1 MRRSTQQQDKIG
13 YGRPRGWRPRAE
25 ETVAARPV
33 AELNDEP
40 EPNQADYGIHII
52 WGSSKRRPGAR
63 LEKMAAKQH

>member
-25 ETVAARPV
+25 EETVAARP
-33 AELNDEP
+33 EPNDEQD
-40 EPNQADYGIHII
+40 EPDQTDYGIHII